1 MQVAGVSQTVNVM
14 GSSPVVDTQS
24 AAGGVTIDQA
34 MMNQLPVQRSFYNLA
49 RIAPG
54 VTNDNV
60 GATMLGSTGAENKYI
75 IDGVDSTGI
84 MAGQQKKTML
94 LDFIDQVNIK
104 TEGTNAEIG
113 GATGGVIEA
122 ITKSGSNSF
131 HGSGF
136 VYGQGGG
143 LIATNTTAALR
154 PTTTTTVSTHRSPG
168 RRRRHARRLHRQG
181 QAVVLRRLQPV
192 QRAGSG
198 DGDSSHRHGARARP
212 ASAARCR

>member
-1 MQVAGVSQTVNVM
+1 MIKATLSGFADAAQENVTVSLDKSASLNLKMQVAGVSQTVNVM
-14 GSSPVVDTQS
+14 ASSPVVDTQS
-24 AAGGVTIDQA
+24 SAGGVTIDQA

-131 HGSGF
+131 HGSG
-136 VYGQGGG
+136 VRSTGR
-143 LIATNTTAALR
+143 AA
-154 PTTTTTVSTHRSPG
+154 V
-168 RRRRHARRLHRQG
+168 
-181 QAVVLRRLQPV
+181 
-192 QRAGSG
+192 
-198 DGDSSHRHGARARP
+198 
-212 ASAARCR
+212 

>member
-60 GATMLGSTGAENKYI
+60 GASMLGSTGAENKYI

-136 VYGQGGG
+136 VLRPGRRS
-143 LIATNTTAALR
+143 ALR
-154 PTTTTTVSTHRSPG
+154 PTPPRRCG
-168 RRRRHARRLHRQG
+168 RRRPRRC
-181 QAVVLRRLQPV
+181 
-192 QRAGSG
+192 
-198 DGDSSHRHGARARP
+198 RP
-212 ASAARCR
+212 SITRSTAAAPSAATSSRTSCGSSAATTRSTSRIWRP